1 MQTQSNPEK
10 RREKNNGFA
19 SLIKRGYT
27 FGKTLGKGSY
37 ASVVKAKF
45 TDPATGNVQD
55 LACKLINKA
64 KAPADFLE
72 KFFPREL
79 DVLTK
84 INHPNIIRVHSILQ
98 SGSSVFI
105 FMR

>member
-1 MQTQSNPEK
+1 MQTQSSPEKNPE
-10 RREKNNGFA
+10 NDGIA
-19 SLIKRGYT
+19 SLTKRGYT

-37 ASVVKAKF
+37 ASVIKVKF

-64 KAPADFLE
+64 KAPANFLE
-72 KFFPREL
+72 KFLPREL

-84 INHPNIIRVHSILQ
+84 INHPNIIRVHSIVR
-98 SGSSVFI
+98 SESSVFI